1 MLVAVV
7 LTAIAAVWDHK
18 TGTIPNW
25 VTLGAVVGGIV
36 GHTLYG
42 WHAAGFRAG
51 LVEGGMSLLGVVFCS
66 IAPAFMYWKGGMGG
80 GDLKLFAGLG
90 ALCHPMLGIEMQ
102 MYSLV
107 VAAIAAPARLA
118 YEGRL
123 FQVLG
128 GSLSVLLNPFRP
140 PEKRRAIPTEATAW
154 FRMGPAIFTGALL
167 TLLVHAYAAP
177 R

>member
-18 TGTIPNW
+18 TGEIPNW
-25 VTLGAVVGGIV
+25 LTMGAVAGGIV

-42 WHAAGFRAG
+42 WHVAGFKTG
-51 LVEGGMSLLGVVFCS
+51 LVEGATSVAGLLFCS
-66 IAPAFMYWKGGMGG
+66 LAPAFMYWKGGMGG
-80 GDLKLFAGLG
+80 GDLKLYAGLG

-102 MYSLV
+102 MYSLI

-123 FQVLG
+123 FQVLS
-128 GSLSVLLNPFRP
+128 GSFAVFLNPFRA

-154 FRMGPAIFTGALL
+154 FRMGPAIFGGALL
-167 TLLVHAYAAP
+167 TLLIHSYAAP